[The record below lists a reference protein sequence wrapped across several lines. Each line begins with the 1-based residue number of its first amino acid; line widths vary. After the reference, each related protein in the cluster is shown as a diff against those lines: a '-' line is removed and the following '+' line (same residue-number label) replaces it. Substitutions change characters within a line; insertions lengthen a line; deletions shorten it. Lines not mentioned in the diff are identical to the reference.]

1 MKSSIKK
8 IDKNNFEN
16 NKDFFEII
24 GLEREIFGESAYSE
38 KDYVELLCY
47 SNIEI
52 FYLEDKEE
60 IVSYLTILTTVD
72 SIDILKI
79 ATKSGYRRKK
89 FAKKLINSLVET
101 KSQRDILLEVRA
113 GNETAIN
120 FYRVNNFKKI
130 FVRKKYYS
138 DTNEDAVIM
147 KMEREA

>member
-79 ATKSGYRRKK
+79 ATKSGYRRKN

-101 KSQRDILLEVRA
+101 KSQRDILLEVRV

-120 FYRVNNFKKI
+120 FYRANNFKKI